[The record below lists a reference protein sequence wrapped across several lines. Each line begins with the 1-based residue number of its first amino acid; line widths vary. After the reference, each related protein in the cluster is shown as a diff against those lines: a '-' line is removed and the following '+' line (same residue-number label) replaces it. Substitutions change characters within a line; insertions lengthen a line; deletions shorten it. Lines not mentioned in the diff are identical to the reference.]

1 MEVIN
6 YYYQILE
13 LKYDATEKEINESY
27 KNKIKK
33 YFNLPFLN
41 ENQKVEIKELK
52 KAKFILSN
60 NDLRKK
66 YDSIIFQEIEENN
79 KLKEKDILNKQENL
93 STVTSEPTLK
103 NLGAKYN
110 LWYDIYSLYYLST
123 CYWLCAFLNV

>member
-6 YYYQILE
+6 YYYKILE

-79 KLKEKDILNKQENL
+79 KLKEKDTLNKKEKLDSQLMGNRVF
-93 STVTSEPTLK
+93 SMIGIITPPQR
-103 NLGAKYN
+103 N
-110 LWYDIYSLYYLST
+110 YDIDRNFASIK
-123 CYWLCAFLNV
+123 

>member
-79 KLKEKDILNKQENL
+79 KLKEKDILNKKEKLDSQLMGNRIF
-93 STVTSEPTLK
+93 SMIGIITPPQM
-103 NLGAKYN
+103 NYN
-110 LWYDIYSLYYLST
+110 IDRNFASIK
-123 CYWLCAFLNV
+123 

>member
-13 LKYDATEKEINESY
+13 VKYDATEKEINDAY

-41 ENQKVEIKELK
+41 ENQKVDIKELK

-60 NDLRKK
+60 IELRKK
-66 YDSIIFQEIEENN
+66 YDSIIFQEIEENKN
-79 KLKEKDILNKQENL
+79 IKEKDTLNKKEKLDSQMMGNRIF
-93 STVTSEPTLK
+93 SMIGVITPPQR
-103 NLGAKYN
+103 N
-110 LWYDIYSLYYLST
+110 YDIDRNFASIK
-123 CYWLCAFLNV
+123 

>member
-6 YYYQILE
+6 YYYKILE
-13 LKYDATEKEINESY
+13 LNYNATEKEVDDAY

-41 ENQKVEIKELK
+41 DNQKIEIKELK

-79 KLKEKDILNKQENL
+79 KLKEKDTLNKKERL
-93 STVTSEPTLK
+93 DSEMMGNRVFSMIGIITPPQR
-103 NLGAKYN
+103 N
-110 LWYDIYSLYYLST
+110 YDIDRNFASIK
-123 CYWLCAFLNV
+123 

>member
-13 LKYDATEKEINESY
+13 LKYNATEKEINESY
-27 KNKIKK
+27 NNKIKK

-60 NDLRKK
+60 TDLREK

-79 KLKEKDILNKQENL
+79 KLKEKDTLNKKEKL
-93 STVTSEPTLK
+93 DSEMMGNRIFSMIGIITPPQR
-103 NLGAKYN
+103 N
-110 LWYDIYSLYYLST
+110 YDIDRNFASIK
-123 CYWLCAFLNV
+123 

>member
-6 YYYQILE
+6 YYYKILE
-13 LKYDATEKEINESY
+13 LNYNATEEEINDAY

-52 KAKFILSN
+52 KAQFLLSN

-79 KLKEKDILNKQENL
+79 KLKEKDTLNKKEKL
-93 STVTSEPTLK
+93 DSEMMGNRVFSMIGIITPPQR
-103 NLGAKYN
+103 N
-110 LWYDIYSLYYLST
+110 YDIDRNFASIK
-123 CYWLCAFLNV
+123 

>member
-79 KLKEKDILNKQENL
+79 KLKEKDILNKKEKLDSQLMGNRIF
-93 STVTSEPTLK
+93 SMIGIITPPQM
-103 NLGAKYN
+103 N
-110 LWYDIYSLYYLST
+110 YDIDRNFASIK
-123 CYWLCAFLNV
+123 

>member
-13 LKYDATEKEINESY
+13 VKYEATEKEINDAY

-41 ENQKVEIKELK
+41 ENQKVDIKELK

-60 NDLRKK
+60 NELRKK

-79 KLKEKDILNKQENL
+79 KLKEKDTLNKKEKLDSQMMGNRIF
-93 STVTSEPTLK
+93 SMIGVITPPQR
-103 NLGAKYN
+103 N
-110 LWYDIYSLYYLST
+110 YDIDRNFASIK
-123 CYWLCAFLNV
+123 

>member
-6 YYYQILE
+6 YYYKILE
-13 LKYDATEKEINESY
+13 LNYNATEEEINDAY

-52 KAKFILSN
+52 KAKFLLSN

-79 KLKEKDILNKQENL
+79 KLKEKDTLNKKEKL
-93 STVTSEPTLK
+93 DSEMMGNRVFSMIGIMTPPQR
-103 NLGAKYN
+103 N
-110 LWYDIYSLYYLST
+110 YDIDRNFASIK
-123 CYWLCAFLNV
+123 

>member
-13 LKYDATEKEINESY
+13 LKYDATEKEINDAY

-41 ENQKVEIKELK
+41 EHQKVDIKELK

-60 NDLRKK
+60 NELRKK
-66 YDSIIFQEIEENN
+66 YDSIIFQEIEENKN
-79 KLKEKDILNKQENL
+79 IKEKDTLNKKEKLDSQMMGNRIF
-93 STVTSEPTLK
+93 SMIGVITPPQR
-103 NLGAKYN
+103 NF
-110 LWYDIYSLYYLST
+110 DIDRNFASIK
-123 CYWLCAFLNV
+123 

>member
-1 MEVIN
+1 MEVTN

-13 LKYDATEKEINESY
+13 LKYNATEKEINESY
-27 KNKIKK
+27 NNKIKK

-60 NDLRKK
+60 TDLKEK

-79 KLKEKDILNKQENL
+79 KIKEKDTLNKKEKID
-93 STVTSEPTLK
+93 SEMMGNRVFSMIGIMTPSQR
-103 NLGAKYN
+103 N
-110 LWYDIYSLYYLST
+110 YDIDRNFASIK
-123 CYWLCAFLNV
+123 

>member
-13 LKYDATEKEINESY
+13 LKYDATEKEINDAY
-27 KNKIKK
+27 TNKIKK

-41 ENQKVEIKELK
+41 ENQKIEIKELK
-52 KAKFILSN
+52 KAKFLLSN

-79 KLKEKDILNKQENL
+79 KLKEKDILNKKEKL
-93 STVTSEPTLK
+93 DSEMMGNRVFSMIGIITPPQR
-103 NLGAKYN
+103 N
-110 LWYDIYSLYYLST
+110 YDIDRNFASIK
-123 CYWLCAFLNV
+123 

>member
-6 YYYQILE
+6 YYYKILE
-13 LKYDATEKEINESY
+13 LNYNATEEEINDAY

-52 KAKFILSN
+52 KAKFLLSN

-79 KLKEKDILNKQENL
+79 KLKEKDILNKKEKL
-93 STVTSEPTLK
+93 DSEMMGNRVFSMIGIITPPQR
-103 NLGAKYN
+103 N
-110 LWYDIYSLYYLST
+110 YDIDRNFASIK
-123 CYWLCAFLNV
+123 

>member
-13 LKYDATEKEINESY
+13 LKYNATEKEINESY
-27 KNKIKK
+27 NNKIKK

-60 NDLRKK
+60 TDLREK

-79 KLKEKDILNKQENL
+79 KLKEKDTLNKKEKL
-93 STVTSEPTLK
+93 DSEMMGNRIFSMIGIMTPPQR
-103 NLGAKYN
+103 N
-110 LWYDIYSLYYLST
+110 YDIDRNFASIK
-123 CYWLCAFLNV
+123 

>member
-6 YYYQILE
+6 YYYKILE
-13 LKYDATEKEINESY
+13 LKYNATEKEINESY

-41 ENQKVEIKELK
+41 ENQKIEIKELK

-79 KLKEKDILNKQENL
+79 KLKEKDTLNKKEKL
-93 STVTSEPTLK
+93 DSEMMGNRVFSMIGIITPPQR
-103 NLGAKYN
+103 N
-110 LWYDIYSLYYLST
+110 YDIDRNFASIK
-123 CYWLCAFLNV
+123 